1 MGGRIGGLAG
11 SGVDPKLV
19 QKLIEAE
26 KVPVEAAKQRK
37 EKTVEEK
44 KEVDRLHTMLNELD
58 TASNGIKAK
67 GDFYKLKVESSHP
80 DIMEGMIEGFAAL
93 GTYEFEVRGMSR
105 TEKELAFGFPDK
117 DQTPV
122 GFGYMEIFREDKEPA
137 EVTIEPGSTLNDVA
151 QQINDLDA
159 GVRAMVINTKYNPDS
174 FRLLVVSEKSGAEA
188 KISID
193 EDTTFLEFK
202 EQVTGRNLDVL
213 FEDVPVTDDDNILD
227 ELVEGVRFMVKR
239 SEPGTRVQV
248 SVAYDMDKTVEG
260 IKTFV
265 DKYNEIVKFSQEQSK
280 DPAQGDVGKLSGDSS
295 VKSIMRGLQTSL
307 FPQGMQGTKYNT
319 LGEIGITTNP
329 KTGELVM
336 DDAKVRSALADDY
349 DAVAQLF
356 IQSRNGA
363 GVGERIAAKLKAF
376 RDPESGVIKA
386 RLRGLDQVIANQD
399 KEITRREGQLENK
412 EEQIKRR
419 FAALDSQ
426 LSGLQAQGQFLNQKF
441 GGGGGGDGS

>member
-80 DIMEGMIEGFAAL
+80 DIMEGMIEGFASL

-122 GFGYMEIFREDKEPA
+122 GFGYMEIFREDMEPA

-193 EDTTFLEFK
+193 EDTTFLEFN

-248 SVAYDMDKTVEG
+248 NVTYDMDKTVEG
-260 IKTFV
+260 IKAFV

-280 DPAQGDVGKLSGDSS
+280 DPAQGEMGKLSGDSS
-295 VKSIMRGLQTSL
+295 VKTIMRGLQTSL
-307 FPQGMQGTKYNT
+307 FPQGTQSTKFHT
-319 LGEIGITTNP
+319 LGEVGITTNP

-336 DDAKVRSALADDY
+336 DDAKVRGALAEDY

-376 RDPESGVIKA
+376 RDPESGVVKA

-441 GGGGGGDGS
+441 GGGGDGS